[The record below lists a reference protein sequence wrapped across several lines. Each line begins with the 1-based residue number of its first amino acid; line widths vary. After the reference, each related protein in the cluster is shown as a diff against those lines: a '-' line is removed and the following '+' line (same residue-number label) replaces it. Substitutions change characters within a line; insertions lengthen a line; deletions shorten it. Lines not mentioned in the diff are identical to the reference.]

1 MELTE
6 LQKFCDTNTDH
17 EAYGITEPFSRGEW
31 TYATNGHI
39 CVRIPRIS
47 AITHEAKT
55 SVSESAE
62 KLFTDT
68 KARTTVWQSL
78 PVFELKR
85 SDCSTCGGTG
95 YIQICPAY
103 DHPDHKCFNGES
115 KICQQYNADCAKGCS
130 KDAELSFKCGDCD
143 GSGEI
148 KLPGKYIVQ
157 GSKGTTQISAIYLD
171 MIKDLPDVMIAPYD
185 ETSAFLF
192 RFDGGEGMLMPMKQE
207 AHK

>member
-1 MELTE
+1 MESTD

-31 TYATNGHI
+31 TYATNCHI

-47 AITHEAKT
+47 TITHEA

-62 KLFTDT
+62 KLFADA

-78 PVFELKR
+78 PDFELKR

-95 YIQICPAY
+95 YMQRCPAY
-103 DHPDHKCFNGES
+103 DHPDHKCFNGKS
-115 KICQQYNADCAKGCS
+115 KICKQYDGDCAKGCS
-130 KDAELSFKCGDCD
+130 KDAEFSFKCEDCE

-157 GSKGTTQISAIYLD
+157 GAAGTTQISAIYLD
-171 MIKDLPDVMIAPYD
+171 MIKDLPNVMIAPYD
-185 ETSAFLF
+185 ETSGFLF
-192 RFDGGEGMLMPMKQE
+192 RFDGGEGMLMPMRQE
-207 AHK
+207 VTA

>member
-6 LQKFCDTNTDH
+6 LQKFCDTNTYH

-39 CVRIPRIS
+39 CVRVPRIS
-47 AITHEAKT
+47 AITHEAKS

-68 KARTTVWQSL
+68 KARATEWQRL
-78 PVFELKR
+78 PDFELK
-85 SDCSTCGGTG
+85 SCVCDTCGGTG
-95 YIQICPAY
+95 YIQMCPAC
-103 DHPDHKCFNGES
+103 DHSDHKCFNGES
-115 KICQQYNADCAKGCS
+115 KICKQYNAECVKGCA
-130 KDAELSFKCGDCD
+130 KDAEFSFKCEDCE

-157 GSKGTTQISAIYLD
+157 GAAGTTQISAIYLD
-171 MIKDLPDVMIAPYD
+171 MIKDLPNVMIAPYD
-185 ETSAFLF
+185 ETSGFQF

-207 AHK
+207 MHK